1 MLTIDP
7 AGTGISVGG
16 PYAAGVPVD
25 GSNLVARALQLA
37 GRPAAVHIDKRIP
50 HGGGLGGG
58 SADAAAVLRWA
69 GFDDLAAAS
78 RLGADVPFCM
88 VGGRAR
94 VRGIGEIVEPTPFQ
108 PLDVTL
114 VVPPLHV
121 STPAVYRAWD
131 DLGGPTADG
140 PNDLE
145 PAALAVEPE
154 LARWRDRIAARCG
167 VHARA
172 RRQRGDVVRAGQGDD
187 ALASL
192 RGEGVAVVVAR
203 TTLRADRRYLR
214 RWWRVR
220 RSIFLCFFLRMRL
233 RRFLINEPIR
243 PFAPSETRRSRT
255 ARAGYRSAAPRDTV
269 RPSTLADPS
278 GVVQSVGHLILVQ

>member
-1 MLTIDP
+1 MIDVLAPAKLTLTLRVTGVRPDGYHLIDAEMVSLDLADVLTIDP
-7 AGTGISVGG
+7 TRSGISVSG

-25 GSNLVARALQLA
+25 GSNLVARALQLG

-69 GFDDLAAAS
+69 GFEDLTAAS

-94 VRGIGEIVEPTPFQ
+94 VRGIGEIVEPTTFQ

-121 STPAVYRAWD
+121 STLAVYRAWD

-145 PAALAVEPE
+145 PAALVVEPE
-154 LARWRDRIAARCG
+154 LVRWRDRIAATCG
-167 VHARA
+167 VTPVLAGSGA
-172 RRQRGDVVRAGQGDD
+172 TWFVPGRRDD

-203 TTLRADRRYLR
+203 TT
-214 RWWRVR
+214 
-220 RSIFLCFFLRMRL
+220 
-233 RRFLINEPIR
+233 P
-243 PFAPSETRRSRT
+243 
-255 ARAGYRSAAPRDTV
+255 G
-269 RPSTLADPS
+269 
-278 GVVQSVGHLILVQ
+278 